1 MIELEFVF
9 GTEKSFEKFKEL
21 FRKISLQG
29 IFMKNEEE
37 FYYLGKSFFPFVRQ
51 LIHCQNFC
59 RSV

>member
-21 FRKISLQG
+21 FRKINLQG

-37 FYYLGKSFFPFVRQ
+37 FYYLGKSFFPLFD
-51 LIHCQNFC
+51 N
-59 RSV
+59 